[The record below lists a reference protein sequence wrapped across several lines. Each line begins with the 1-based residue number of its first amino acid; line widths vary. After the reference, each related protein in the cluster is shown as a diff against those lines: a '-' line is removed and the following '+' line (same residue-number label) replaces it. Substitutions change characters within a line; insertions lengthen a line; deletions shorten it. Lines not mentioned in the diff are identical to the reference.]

1 LLYVRKR
8 VGKATVAGWLA
19 PEERRERRE
28 RREHRRAE
36 HDKSQITEV
45 SGYYCNTVAR
55 LTTEA
60 QKLER
65 VTFNQVQY
73 KS

>member
-1 LLYVRKR
+1 MRD
-8 VGKATVAGWLA
+8 
-19 PEERRERRE
+19 ERREKRDE
-28 RREHRRAE
+28 RRAE